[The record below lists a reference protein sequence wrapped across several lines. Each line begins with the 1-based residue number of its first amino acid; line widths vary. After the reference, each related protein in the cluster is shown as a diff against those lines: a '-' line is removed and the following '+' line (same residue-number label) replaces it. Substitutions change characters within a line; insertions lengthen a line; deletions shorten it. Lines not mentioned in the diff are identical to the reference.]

1 MNISVLDI
9 IKSDLATNL
18 TDGVALFEVIKT
30 KKPSEITI
38 SFAGVRLISTL
49 FLNESIGRFATMN
62 SKTIH
67 ELQFEYPEGKEM
79 FAHKVDDIIENALL
93 GDDYDNLVDNALLSM

>member
-18 TDGVALFEVIKT
+18 TDGVALFDVIKT
-30 KKPSEITI
+30 KRPSEII
-38 SFAGVRLISTL
+38 VSFEGIRLISTL
-49 FLNESIGRFATMN
+49 FLNESLGRYAAMN
-62 SKTIH
+62 SKIIH
-67 ELQFEYPEGKEM
+67 ELQFKYPEGKEM
-79 FAHKVDDIIENALL
+79 FAHKVDDVIENALL

>member
-18 TDGVALFEVIKT
+18 TDSVALFDVIKT
-30 KKPSEITI
+30 KRPSEIII
-38 SFAGVRLISTL
+38 SFEGIRLISTL
-49 FLNESIGRFATMN
+49 FLNESLGR
-62 SKTIH
+62 
-67 ELQFEYPEGKEM
+67 Y
-79 FAHKVDDIIENALL
+79 VIENALL

>member
-1 MNISVLDI
+1 MNVSVLDI

-18 TDGVALFEVIKT
+18 TDGVALFEFIKS

-38 SFAGVRLISTL
+38 SFTGIRLISTL
-49 FLNESIGRFATMN
+49 FLNEGIGRYAAMN
-62 SKTIH
+62 SKTIQ
-67 ELQFEYPEGKEM
+67 ELKFEYPDGKEM
-79 FAHKVDDIIENALL
+79 FAHKVNDVIENALL

>member
-9 IKSDLATNL
+9 IKSDLAINL

-38 SFAGVRLISTL
+38 SFLGVRLISTL
-49 FLNESIGRFATMN
+49 FLNESIGRYATMN
-62 SKTIH
+62 SKTIQ

-79 FAHKVDDIIENALL
+79 FAHKVDDVIENALL